1 MSCCCRLV
9 FVVVMLLSSCCCRL
23 VPCPP
28 FPCWQC
34 VDEERKM
41 SSDVS
46 QSSSGLSNTSGD
58 SGIDA
63 SPVDVTDV
71 SVDKRIKTPEE
82 MGERDVVTQDSGR
95 GSDGGRTGGNCGS
108 GGTGGG
114 EVIRPDNANNSSSA
128 NKETKSN
135 KQDPPHFGS
144 SVGSAFDPIHSRK
157 RQVAPCDV
165 TGTEP
170 NVLDLSSLDE
180 LPVNKQVDELCNVV
194 TLIVSALGKVKRG
207 VTASHVKKQ
216 ARL

>member
-1 MSCCCRLV
+1 
-9 FVVVMLLSSCCCRL
+9 
-23 VPCPP
+23 
-28 FPCWQC
+28 
-34 VDEERKM
+34 M

-71 SVDKRIKTPEE
+71 SVDKGIKTPEE

-157 RQVAPCDV
+157 RQVAPRDV